1 MTKIRRRL
9 SILLTVLFMLV
20 TIFPTTISASSW
32 PSLKK
37 GDSGTEAYAMQLL
50 LTYNGHSVGIV
61 DGIIGKKT
69 ETAVKA
75 FQKKKGLVQ
84 DGIAGEKTLSKLVV
98 TVENK
103 DSNDAVRA
111 AQYLLKNKFNYDIV
125 VDGVFGKNT
134 LAAVKSFQTSMKLTA
149 DGIVGPN
156 TWRELFG
163 VATSK
168 STGNPGM
175 GKETTT
181 PAKTDTS
188 FGLPAKTGSNI
199 TSKFGMRDGKLH
211 KGIDI
216 GWGVSKDVY
225 ASRDGVVVYASLAS
239 GYGRLLEIDHGD
251 GYSTY
256 YAHLANYNGL
266 KVGSKVKKGAKVG
279 TMGGSNYSGG
289 KLIENGY
296 AVHLHFEIRYKN
308 TPKDPLGFISH
319 TSTKLK

>member
-1 MTKIRRRL
+1 MTKISRKF
-9 SILLTVLFMLV
+9 SVLLTVFVLLV
-20 TIFPTTISASSW
+20 TIFPTTISATNW

-50 LTYNGHSVGIV
+50 LTHNGHSVGVV

-69 ETAVKA
+69 EAAVKA
-75 FQKKKGLVQ
+75 FQKKSGLVQ
-84 DGIAGEKTLSKLVV
+84 DGIAGEKTLGKLAV
-98 TVENK
+98 TVQNE

-125 VDGVFGKNT
+125 IDGVFGKNT
-134 LAAVKSFQTSMKLTA
+134 LAAVKAFQTSKKLTS

-156 TWRELFG
+156 TWKELFG
-163 VATSK
+163 AIGTK
-168 STGNPGM
+168 SSGDM
-175 GKETTT
+175 GKGTQP
-181 PAKTDTS
+181 PAKNDTS
-188 FGLPAKTGSNI
+188 FGLPAKSGSNI
-199 TSKFGMRDGKLH
+199 TSKFGMRNGKLH

-251 GYSTY
+251 GYTTY

-279 TMGGSNYSGG
+279 TMGGSNYTGG